1 MDKIK
6 SFCKDR
12 KSIII
17 MGVAI
22 ILINFITAI
31 SANKYL
37 KPSFYI
43 FDAYLILLFAS
54 ELKGATRA
62 RRKADIKALFLYSSL
77 MYIIELLGMEL
88 IVKMNKSI
96 FVEQSTLSHAKITP
110 ILLFVLVLA
119 GTWINMI
126 SPKGKKKES

>member
-1 MDKIK
+1 MYKIK

-12 KSIII
+12 KIII
-17 MGVAI
+17 IIGMAI

-37 KPSFYI
+37 TSSFYI
-43 FDAYLILLFAS
+43 FDAYLILLFVL
-54 ELKGATRA
+54 ELKGANRA
-62 RRKADIKALFLYSSL
+62 SRKANIKALFLYSSI
-77 MYIIELLGMEL
+77 MYIIELLGIEL

-96 FVEQSTLSHAKITP
+96 VVEQSTLSHAKIAP

-119 GTWINMI
+119 GKWINMI
-126 SPKGKKKES
+126 LLKKRKKES